1 MDRTDNS
8 IHSELFN
15 SKEDIL
21 ERYNEL
27 FVEKNL
33 DNTPYYLEIPTSDE
47 PDVFR
52 FIITPSGVVGVAS
65 LDKEHIWEVDLN
77 SDEEKR
83 FLTRLNRIVGQNNNT
98 DDIKS
103 LVREFRSDNQTYFL
117 RILPYSQKRASEV
130 LKCVLDE
137 RLGRLE

>member
-8 IHSELFN
+8 IHSDLFD

-27 FVEKNL
+27 FVEENL
-33 DNTPYYLEIPTSDE
+33 DNTTFYLEIPTSDE

-77 SDEEKR
+77 SDEDKR
-83 FLTRLNRIVGQNNNT
+83 FLTRLDKIVGQNNST
-98 DDIKS
+98 DDIKN
-103 LVREFRSDNQTYFL
+103 LVREFRSDNETYFL
-117 RILPYSQKRASEV
+117 RILPYSQKRASEI
-130 LKCVLDE
+130 LKCILDE

>member
-21 ERYNEL
+21 ERYNKL

-83 FLTRLNRIVGQNNNT
+83 FLTRLDKIVGQNNST
-98 DDIKS
+98 DDIKN

-130 LKCVLDE
+130 LKCILDE